1 MCIMSWDGKV
11 NDIVLYFFQRW
22 SVVRLRNT
30 GDCFFISW
38 ILVSRPQKFTAIIAN
53 EKWNIEC
60 IHSYFVC
67 DAQCITTYNR
77 AFSNLSLFQVYT
89 RVPEGDF
96 IRVTGDSQRV
106 YLKVKPFIEKVTADN
121 ISHSFLAQPFQYL
134 KSQVCSSYCT
144 TG

>member
-1 MCIMSWDGKV
+1 MSFSSPEYCSQGNK
-11 NDIVLYFFQRW
+11 NLLRLL
-22 SVVRLRNT
+22 RLRNDNT
-30 GDCFFISW
+30 
-38 ILVSRPQKFTAIIAN
+38 
-53 EKWNIEC
+53 EC

-77 AFSNLSLFQVYT
+77 EFSNLFLFQVYT

-134 KSQVCSSYCT
+134 KSQVCSSYYT